1 MVAVGVR
8 QLKNQL
14 TRYLRLAEKGQ
25 SVLVTNRNRP
35 IAVLRKPDSNSARTE
50 GEVVAAL
57 AAEGKLVPA
66 AKPGPFKPFKP
77 LKIRGKPF
85 SQTIIEDRR

>member
-57 AAEGKLVPA
+57 AA
-66 AKPGPFKPFKP
+66 
-77 LKIRGKPF
+77 RGEARAGG
-85 SQTIIEDRR
+85 QTRAFQAVQASEDKGQAVFPDDH

>member
-57 AAEGKLVPA
+57 AA
-66 AKPGPFKPFKP
+66 
-77 LKIRGKPF
+77 RGEARAGG
-85 SQTIIEDRR
+85 QTRAFQAVQTTEAER

>member
-25 SVLVTNRNRP
+25 SVLVTNRP

-57 AAEGKLVPA
+57 AA
-66 AKPGPFKPFKP
+66 
-77 LKIRGKPF
+77 RGEARAGG
-85 SQTIIEDRR
+85 QTRAFQAVQTTEAERQTFLPVNH